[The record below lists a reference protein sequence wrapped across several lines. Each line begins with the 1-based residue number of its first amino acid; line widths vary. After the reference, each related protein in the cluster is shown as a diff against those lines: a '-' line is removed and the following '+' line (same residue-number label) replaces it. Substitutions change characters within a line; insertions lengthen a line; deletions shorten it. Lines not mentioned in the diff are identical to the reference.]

1 MKVLYEA
8 KYKIIEIY
16 AIARVVVQKY
26 GHTFTKE
33 RLLNRMEQLSSI
45 WNKELGR
52 LLPENKFVKYKE
64 VNAYLLACFKTA
76 GLI

>member
-33 RLLNRMEQLSSI
+33 RLLGRMEQLSS
-45 WNKELGR
+45 
-52 LLPENKFVKYKE
+52 V
-64 VNAYLLACFKTA
+64 
-76 GLI
+76 